1 MKKILILLVWFKELL
16 LSLFHKLK
24 KKFRKLIMFQLKI
37 EEIRKVAVS
46 IFIPVIS
53 IPLFKFCD
61 FKNVSPQK
69 KTVRSQKLFFQIV
82 KLSEFI
88 LFASPSY
95 PLDKFLSFIIK
106 SY

>member
-1 MKKILILLVWFKELL
+1 MGSVRGRMGAIG
-16 LSLFHKLK
+16 
-24 KKFRKLIMFQLKI
+24 
-37 EEIRKVAVS
+37 A
-46 IFIPVIS
+46 IPRPSGPYGGRPGPMAPGDV
-53 IPLFKFCD
+53 FTGQGCKFCD

-95 PLDKFLSFIIK
+95 PLDKFLSFITK
-106 SY
+106 S